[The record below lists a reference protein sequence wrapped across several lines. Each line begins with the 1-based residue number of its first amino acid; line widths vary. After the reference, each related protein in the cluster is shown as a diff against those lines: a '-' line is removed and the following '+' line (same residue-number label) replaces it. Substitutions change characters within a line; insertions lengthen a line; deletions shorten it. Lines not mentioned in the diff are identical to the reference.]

1 MVHDARQKRT
11 PWFPGKVKPARPGVY
26 ERMFESGHSYFA
38 LWTGRKWMVSYF
50 SPARAAAEDMPS
62 PLQEAAS
69 WRGLT
74 QQAAEQAAEGR
85 T

>member
-26 ERMFESGHSYFA
+26 ERMFESVSSFA
-38 LWTGRKWMVSYF
+38 LWTGRKWMVSHF
-50 SPARAAAEDMPS
+50 SPARAAAEDLPS
-62 PLQEAAS
+62 TLQEAAS

-74 QQAAEQAAEGR
+74 KESRNGS
-85 T
+85 